1 MWMQLN
7 KIKCLIIFALLGQ
20 IAIAQN
26 TASKS
31 KVNLEDIEVSFL
43 TSYYQQDGENS
54 PVTGGTGTE
63 FLTNIAPALLVNV
76 PIDSVHSISL
86 YGGVDFYTSASSDN
100 IDNPYLADHVS
111 SASSSDVRGYATLT
125 YKNKNKRKGITK
137 GIIAG
142 FSAEYDV
149 KSGSIGGLYNLNSKD
164 NNRELGI
171 KAVYYFDNWQLIFP
185 TELRGMS
192 STTLETNIRHSMNL
206 SLTGS
211 SVINKRLA
219 LSLTSDF
226 VYQTGLLSTPFH
238 RVYFAGQSLD
248 PFALTIAPS
257 LANLEKL
264 PSSRVKIPVGLR
276 LNLFPSDYFII
287 RSYYR
292 YYWDNWNVQGHTAK
306 LEIPIKL
313 SESLRLNPFYRY
325 HRQSKAQYFAPI
337 FQHANTEEFYTS
349 DFDLSGFSSNQFG
362 AGLDIS
368 PLFGI
373 ARYRSP
379 LNRDKA
385 GMLKNIEL
393 RYAYYIRSPLDGGE
407 DGKLN
412 AGIFSLALNFTI
424 PQ

>member
-1 MWMQLN
+1 MRMQLN
-7 KIKCLIIFALLGQ
+7 KKISVLLFGLLGPWSMGQ
-20 IAIAQN
+20 EM
-26 TASKS
+26 ASKN
-31 KVNLEDIEVSFL
+31 KVNLEDIEISFL

-63 FLTNIAPALLVNV
+63 FLTNIAPAILVNV

-125 YKNKNKRKGITK
+125 YKNKNKNKGITK
-137 GIIAG
+137 GVIAG

-149 KSGSIGGLYNLNSKD
+149 KSASIGGLYNFNSKD

-171 KAVYYFDNWQLIFP
+171 KAVYYFDDWQLIFP
-185 TELRGMS
+185 TELRGS
-192 STTLETNIRHSMNL
+192 PGATLETDKRHSLNL

-211 SVINKRLA
+211 SILTKRLA

-226 VYQTGLLSTPFH
+226 VYQAGLLSTPFH

-248 PFALTIAPS
+248 PLAPS

-264 PSSRVKIPVGLR
+264 PNSRIKIPIGLR
-276 LNLFPSDYFII
+276 LNLFPSDYFIV
-287 RSYYR
+287 RTYYR

-313 SESLRLNPFYRY
+313 GESLRLSPFYRY
-325 HRQSKAQYFAPI
+325 HRQSKAEYFAPI
-337 FQHANTEEFYTS
+337 FQHSGLEDFYTS

-373 ARYRSP
+373 SRYRSP
-379 LNRDKA
+379 VNRDKA

-393 RYAYYIRSPLDGGE
+393 RYAYYMRSPLDGSE

-412 AGIFSLALNFTI
+412 AGIFSFALNFTI